1 MSFKSDSRTGMR
13 VLRTQK
19 GNTYARPDKPN
30 SLQWYVP
37 AICQQILVQHT
48 SLQTR
53 RYRLL
58 LVLGWLEIA
67 ITVCWRVPIDYSWLV
82 LKKHTCAS
90 WCPRNGIC
98 IFFKKKEKLGT
109 MKPQQPQPC
118 PPQKEQSKKK
128 KLVYHNPQG
137 PPNSCMNHMEEKDCL
152 LAFSHYISSVLCSI

>member
-1 MSFKSDSRTGMR
+1 MCTARQAEFSPMIRACNLSTDVGTAHLSADPSLSF
-13 VLRTQK
+13 
-19 GNTYARPDKPN
+19 
-30 SLQWYVP
+30 
-37 AICQQILVQHT
+37 I
-48 SLQTR
+48 
-53 RYRLL
+53 L

-118 PPQKEQSKKK
+118 PPQKEQSKGKK

-137 PPNSCMNHMEEKDCL
+137 RPTLVWIICRKKIAFLPSPITFQ
-152 LAFSHYISSVLCSI
+152 AFSVPFSMVISQKD